1 MKMGED
7 RNKKDEIENEHE
19 GNKRIIDVRCG
30 GSSVY
35 SQDIV
40 NDRVCDVK
48 LGHIMPDIR
57 VALSLRNMLSLQ
69 GKIVVKQ
76 GDKII
81 STRKTIM
88 KAICTHALR
97 KCGYNRTYNGTF
109 GMQWQTHACLLAMC
123 RLLTTILPSGPTQLL
138 RQWASHG
145 TFGAVML
152 RIKASSVATRRSDRA
167 DATPTLVASRNAVAW
182 CTQRQ
187 ARNRSS
193 TCRITMVRAYIH
205 ALTYAYS

>member
-1 MKMGED
+1 MAAAAQDVAAVPAVVAPKDWEVAKVARDWQITEMPHAQQFRRLTKQAGIAAWNRQATLRTCAFGKGAVGLKYVAPRAAWISVGDDATQVYKYLHWSGDHALIIREVRHKQVD
-7 RNKKDEIENEHE
+7 LAIEHDCNKSTIV
-19 GNKRIIDVRCG
+19 VRCG

-97 KCGYNRTYNGTF
+97 KCGYNRT
-109 GMQWQTHACLLAMC
+109 
-123 RLLTTILPSGPTQLL
+123 
-138 RQWASHG
+138 
-145 TFGAVML
+145 
-152 RIKASSVATRRSDRA
+152 
-167 DATPTLVASRNAVAW
+167 
-182 CTQRQ
+182 
-187 ARNRSS
+187 
-193 TCRITMVRAYIH
+193 
-205 ALTYAYS
+205 